1 MITSNMVLP
10 HKVESDAAT
19 RNYGRFIISPLESG
33 YGLTLG
39 NALRRVLLSSLPGA
53 AITSIRVSDVH
64 HEFSAIPDVREDM
77 TQLILQV
84 KQLRLILHD
93 AESARLRLEHRGE
106 GTVTA
111 ADIRCPPE
119 VQIVNSDLYLF
130 TVDSPNAHLEME
142 MEVRSG
148 RGYSPAEER
157 GRLPIGELPVD
168 AIFSPVRRVN
178 YDVERAR
185 VGQRTNYDK
194 LIIEIWTDGTI
205 RPQEA
210 LGQAGQI
217 LIRHLTVISG
227 IDEKTFVNYLPP
239 VEDEVVDQQDTQNGR
254 PNVLYD
260 KLIEELDLSVRVFNS
275 LKRTGITTI
284 GDVLD
289 MLERGQ
295 DAMLAI
301 RNFGEKS
308 LDELVDK
315 LREKGYMQD
324 DEETDEEPSST
335 PE

>member
-1 MITSNMVLP
+1 MVTNQMVLP
-10 HKVESDAAT
+10 HKVESDAIT

-53 AITSIRVSDVH
+53 AVTSIRVSDVH

-84 KQLRLILHD
+84 KQLRLKLHNGV
-93 AESARLRLEHRGE
+93 EQARLRLEHRGE

-111 ADIRCPPE
+111 ADISYPPE
-119 VQIVNSDLYLF
+119 VEIINTDLYLF

-142 MEVRSG
+142 FEVRLG

-157 GRLPIGELPVD
+157 GRLPIGELPID
-168 AIFSPVRRVN
+168 SIFSPVRRVN
-178 YDVERAR
+178 FEVERAR
-185 VGQRTNYDK
+185 VGQRTNYDR
-194 LIIEIWTDGTI
+194 LILEIWTDGTI
-205 RPQEA
+205 RPEEA
-210 LGQAGQI
+210 LSQAAHI
-217 LIRHLTVISG
+217 MIRHLSVIGG
-227 IDEKTFVNYLPP
+227 IEPDTMPDVFPVVEPP
-239 VEDEVVDQQDTQNGR
+239 EQKQEERETRYYG
-254 PNVLYD
+254 

-289 MLERGQ
+289 MLDRGQ

-308 LDELVDK
+308 LDELVEK
-315 LREKGYMQD
+315 LREKGYMPQE
-324 DEETDEEPSST
+324 DEEFEE
-335 PE
+335 E